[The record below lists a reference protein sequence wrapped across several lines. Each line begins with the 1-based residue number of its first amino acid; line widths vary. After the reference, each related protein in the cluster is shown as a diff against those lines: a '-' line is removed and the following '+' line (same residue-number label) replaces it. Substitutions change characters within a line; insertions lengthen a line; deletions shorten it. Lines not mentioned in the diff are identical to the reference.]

1 MKPLLV
7 LLFFGFLILIFVGGA
22 LGQTD
27 LTPDTPPAA
36 SGAGSSN
43 TLLST
48 GQMSGTS
55 PCASPYTVTA
65 GDTLGEI
72 AKRCSLTL
80 AELLAA
86 NPAIT
91 NADLIYV
98 DQVLVIP
105 RSAVPAAASAPTATA
120 VQAVVAAP
128 PPTATANTV
137 VVEAAQPASPT
148 QDAILS
154 AFETGRAPQK
164 GEQSPTREAT
174 PRPSTSTG
182 AIKPG
187 SHVEVVVEGFPKN
200 TLVVFGIGQVGKVP
214 FMIDEM
220 MTDDQGVARVTVIIP
235 ENALA
240 GQQWTVTISTADIT
254 PEISATSVPFTIGQ

>member
-1 MKPLLV
+1 VKPLLV

-22 LGQTD
+22 LGETD

-36 SGAGSSN
+36 AGSGSSN

-48 GQMSGTS
+48 GLSIGSS
-55 PCASPYTVTA
+55 PCASPYTVVA
-65 GDTLGEI
+65 GDTLSEI

-80 AELLAA
+80 ADMLSA
-86 NPAIT
+86 NPAISS
-91 NADLIYV
+91 ADLIYI

-120 VQAVVAAP
+120 AQAVMAAP
-128 PPTATANTV
+128 PPTATSTAV
-137 VVEAAQPASPT
+137 VVEAAQPAAPT
-148 QDAILS
+148 EDAILS

-164 GEQSPTREAT
+164 EKQSPTRAAT
-174 PRPSTSTG
+174 PRPTASTT

-187 SHVEVVVEGFPKN
+187 SHVEVVVEGFPAN
-200 TLVVFGIGQVGKVP
+200 ALVVFGIGQVGKDP

-220 MTDDQGVARVTVIIP
+220 ITDDQGVARVTVTIP

-240 GQQWTVTISTADIT
+240 GQQWTVTISTAGVT
-254 PEISATSVPFTIGQ
+254 PEISATAVPFTIGQ